1 MKYFFTVGEFDGA
14 LAEFL
19 LSQGVSSR
27 ILTSLR
33 KKPGLMLVNGKVAFS
48 DCRVKTGDEVTID
61 IIDKTADHEPYFEQ
75 QVNFLFE
82 DEHLC
87 VIDKPYGLASIET
100 RLYYSKS
107 LPNVLASKWGREFS
121 YHPLNRLDKDTSGLM
136 IVAKNAFA
144 HSRLDA
150 LLQKGGVKKSYLAL
164 VQGILPEKGV
174 FDFPIGEKRGELKRF
189 VSADG
194 KTAVTSFVRVKKFK
208 AASLAEVSL
217 LSGRTHQ
224 IRLHF
229 SHAGFP
235 LLGDSL
241 YGGDTSLISRQ
252 ALHSAKL
259 SFVHPFTQKL
269 MTFES
274 KLPDDI
280 DFAIKRLEV

>member
-33 KKPGLMLVNGKVAFS
+33 KKPGLMLVNGKVVFS

-61 IIDKTADHEPYFEQ
+61 IVDKTADHEPYFEQ

-107 LPNVLASKWGREFS
+107 LPNVLAAKWGREFS

-144 HSRLDA
+144 HSKLDA
-150 LLQKGGVKKSYLAL
+150 LLQNGGVKKSYLAL

-189 VSADG
+189 VSVDG

-229 SHAGFP
+229 SHTGFP